1 MLIMRRAMSSAWAW
15 GRACAAGSRFPVG
28 GQRGQGAP
36 EETRTCL
43 IHAVRNYAR
52 RRKRQE
58 IQSQLDDLPPTML
71 KKSYIGIQLPDAVD
85 DVVKRLLSLEMASQN
100 EKLQIKIQQ
109 LIDKVKRSPIDTG
122 STEAQIAILTAK
134 IRNYQE
140 HIQKH
145 HKDMA
150 NKRKMLMAIDRRK
163 KMLKY
168 LRRTRYETFEHVC
181 TQLGIEYTFP
191 PEYYR
196 RATRRWLA
204 KKAFCIK
211 VFHEVKR
218 LRAAGLLRKKRPTRV
233 KTLGTPV

>member
-1 MLIMRRAMSSAWAW
+1 MCSWLLWSDPRCLRPCEVLCPLCCARSVGLAMLIMRRAMSSAWAW

-52 RRKRQE
+52 IRKRQE

-122 STEAQIAILTAK
+122 STEAQSEYIIHQLS
-134 IRNYQE
+134 
-140 HIQKH
+140 
-145 HKDMA
+145 KDV
-150 NKRKMLMAIDRRK
+150 
-163 KMLKY
+163 
-168 LRRTRYETFEHVC
+168 RTVNPFS
-181 TQLGIEYTFP
+181 LGCVYSTG
-191 PEYYR
+191 YSD
-196 RATRRWLA
+196 
-204 KKAFCIK
+204 
-211 VFHEVKR
+211 
-218 LRAAGLLRKKRPTRV
+218 GLQPQSSSMYS
-233 KTLGTPV
+233 P